1 MQWRQFQEMQKVVEL
16 GDRFVSYVEAG
27 QGPAVVL
34 LHGTPT
40 WGYLFHKLLPVLER
54 RHRVLV
60 PDLMGYGF
68 SDRSDRF
75 ARSVSRQA
83 ERLAAWLHA
92 VGVDNASFVGHEL
105 GGAVALHHAAHH
117 PERVDRLVLVDSV
130 AYDSFPIPLIHEL
143 GLPDAARKARG
154 PGLTKRLAKAL
165 EPGFTR
171 PDPDLIAGLLAPYST
186 DVGRLSL
193 ARDAAA
199 LDCNET
205 MELAG
210 ALPRLRVPS
219 LVLWGENDP
228 FQPVSIGRRLAWD
241 LPDAKLAVIPGASH
255 FCLVDQPAE
264 VGAQLT
270 QFLEGSP
277 ALN

>member
-1 MQWRQFQEMQKVVEL
+1 MHWRQYQELQKVAEL
-16 GDRFVSYVEAG
+16 GDRFISYVEAG

-40 WGYLFHKLLPVLER
+40 WGFLFHRLLPVLER
-54 RHRVLV
+54 RHRVLI
-60 PDLMGYGF
+60 PDLPGYGF

-75 ARSVSRQA
+75 GRSVARQA

-92 VGVDNASFVGHEL
+92 IGVDKASFVGHEL

-117 PERVDRLVLVDSV
+117 PERVDRLCLVDSV
-130 AYDSFPIPLIHEL
+130 AYDSFPIPLVHHL
-143 GLPDAARKARG
+143 GQPHAARTMRG
-154 PGLTKRLAKAL
+154 PSVTKRLARAL
-165 EPGFTR
+165 EPGFSR
-171 PDPDLIAGLLAPYST
+171 PEPELLAGLLAPYST

-205 MELAG
+205 MELTG
-210 ALPRLRVPS
+210 ALPRLRIPT
-219 LVLWGENDP
+219 LVVWGENDP

-241 LPDAKLAVIPGASH
+241 LPNAELAVIPGASH
-255 FCLVDQPAE
+255 FCLVDRPAE
-264 VGAQLT
+264 VSGRLT
-270 QFLEGSP
+270 QFLDGSP
-277 ALN
+277 AMN